1 MKIDFEAIKREDC
14 REIAR
19 RLGLEL
25 NRQDKAR
32 CFLHAG
38 DKNPSLMVYA
48 DGWKCFGCGE
58 HGDAVD
64 LVARYRGVP
73 NGEAAQWIV
82 DTMGTPQPTPPTP
95 KKSSGSDYGKFERE
109 HIYPGGQ
116 LKHVVYRKPDGKKD
130 APWRHL
136 ENGKWVGGRPKE
148 LFPVPP
154 LYCRRDDLPAS
165 IFLVEGEKDADRMEQ
180 NHLAAVSLPDGSGS
194 DWYPEYQPYFSG
206 RSVYI
211 IQDNDAPG
219 KKYAQRMA
227 ATLQGIAKSV
237 YVLDLTQVWP
247 EIPEHSDVSDLLD
260 HLGDEAGKTEVLRLA
275 RNAKEWTPAP
285 DPFLSCFK
293 TLDAFEEEEATWLVP
308 GWIPEGQ
315 ITLVAADGGVGKTS
329 LWCNLIAGISSGQRC
344 ILDPPGHTR
353 TAQKVA
359 FLTTEDSVR
368 KKLKKKLRLAGANMS
383 NIITPDFLADKEGAL
398 RGLKFGSGDM
408 ERFVRYF
415 KPALCVFDPVQG
427 FVPPD
432 INMGSR
438 NAMRDCMAPL
448 ISLGEETGTTFLVI
462 CHTNKRKGA
471 WGRDRIADSADLWD
485 VSRSVLM
492 AGYTED
498 QGVRYLSNEKNN
510 YAELQETVLFTI
522 DGSGQAQA
530 EGTSWKRDREYTQD
544 SAANTSAPKREDCK
558 AWILNALESAGGALP
573 SKDLESNAK
582 SAGYSIKI
590 KGSILAIPERT
601 ELGVNLAAAIHLD
614 FCDRLGQPLRD
625 RVLFQ
630 PLPNLWDG
638 FIPFRVNVDLA
649 AAIRAGKRMG
659 IQFSSIREGR
669 PSSWYSLG
677 IFIENA
683 PMPVVTKV

>member
-1 MKIDFEAIKREDC
+1 MKIDFEAIKKENC

-25 NRQDKAR
+25 NRQNKAR

-64 LVARYRGVP
+64 LVARYRGVS
-73 NGEAAQWIV
+73 NEEAAQWII
-82 DTMGTPQPTPPTP
+82 DTMGTPQPTPPAP

-109 HIYPGGQ
+109 HIYPGGR
-116 LKHVVYRKPDGKKD
+116 LKHVAYRRADGGKNM
-130 APWRHL
+130 PWYSL
-136 ENGKWVGGRPKE
+136 EGGKWVKFSRKE
-148 LFPVPP
+148 HPGYIPP
-154 LYCRRDDLPAS
+154 LYFRRDELPAS
-165 IFLVEGEKDADRMEQ
+165 LFLTEGEKDVDRMEQ
-180 NHLAAVSLPDGSGS
+180 NHLAAVSLPDGKDSK
-194 DWYPEYQPYFSG
+194 WYPEYKPYFFG
-206 RSVYI
+206 RNVYI

-237 YVLDLTQVWP
+237 YVLDLTQAWP
-247 EIPEHSDVSDLLD
+247 GLPEKGDVSDLLD
-260 HLGDEAGKTEVLRLA
+260 HMGDEAGKQAVLRLA
-275 RNAKEWTPAP
+275 MDTKAWTPAP

-293 TLDAFEEEEATWLVP
+293 TLDTFEEEEATWLVP

-315 ITLVAADGGVGKTS
+315 ITLVAADGGIGKTT
-329 LWCNLIAGISSGQRC
+329 LWCNLIAAISSGQRC
-344 ILDPPGHTR
+344 ILDPPGYTR

-398 RGLKFGSGDM
+398 RDLKFGSNDM

-492 AGYTED
+492 AGYTEE

-510 YAELQETVLFTI
+510 YSELQETVLFTI
-522 DGSGQAQA
+522 DENGQAQV

-544 SAANTSAPKREDCK
+544 SAANISAPKREDCK
-558 AWILNALESAGGALP
+558 AWILSTLENAGGALP

-582 SAGYSIKI
+582 AAGYSFQTLRRAKEELKHIGQVKYFQTGSGKEKI
-590 KGSILAIPERT
+590 WHIQKAEIFT
-601 ELGVNLAAAIHLD
+601 ELPDDTPTPWTA
-614 FCDRLGQPLRD
+614 
-625 RVLFQ
+625 
-630 PLPNLWDG
+630 
-638 FIPFRVNVDLA
+638 
-649 AAIRAGKRMG
+649 
-659 IQFSSIREGR
+659 
-669 PSSWYSLG
+669 
-677 IFIENA
+677 
-683 PMPVVTKV
+683 